1 MGLRVSPARLETGP
15 REGARPVATP
25 AWRAH
30 DSLPAGPERRQAPF
44 RARKTPR
51 DRQMTL
57 HVDPNAAARPD
68 SGLFGLDPD
77 PAEARVHV
85 VAVPFD
91 ATASYRK
98 GAHRGPAAVLRAS
111 HQVDLYDVATGR
123 PYEAGIAL
131 LAPDPRLAAWNERA
145 SPLADHVIEL
155 GGDVE
160 HDPGA
165 RIALEEVNAIGTHL
179 NGVVRE
185 ATERALDEER
195 LPVILGGDHSVPFG
209 AIEAAAARF
218 PGLGVL
224 HVDAHADLRAR
235 LRGLHLVARL
245 DHGQRRAPDREPL
258 APGAGRAPRRVR
270 GRGRAHRGERAGASA
285 RSSTATG
292 RTRAW
297 RAPTC
302 ARWRASGSPACPRTC
317 GSRSTSTASSPRCA
331 RTPGRPCPAA
341 STGASAMSLARRARA
356 LGPPRGRPRP
366 VRGQP
371 GRCAR
376 RFRRLGR
383 DRRRAPALPPDR
395 HGAPDAL
402 TGGRK
407 PG

>member
-1 MGLRVSPARLETGP
+1 
-15 REGARPVATP
+15 
-25 AWRAH
+25 
-30 DSLPAGPERRQAPF
+30 
-44 RARKTPR
+44 
-51 DRQMTL
+51 MTT

-145 SPLADHVIEL
+145 SPLADQVIEL

-185 ATERALDEER
+185 ATERTLDEER
-195 LPVILGGDHSVPFG
+195 LPAILGGDHSVPFG

-224 HVDAHADLRAR
+224 HVDAHADLRHAYEGFTWSHASIMDNVARRIENLSRLVQVGLRDVCEEEVERIEASGGRIRALYDRDWQNAR
-235 LRGLHLVARL
+235 LEGADLRALAREWIAALPKDVWISFDVDGLEPALCPNTGTPVPGGLDWGSACLWLDELARSGRRVVGLDLCEVNPGAAPAGSDAWDAIVGARL
-245 DHGQRRAPDREPL
+245 LYRLIG
-258 APGAGRAPRRVR
+258 
-270 GRGRAHRGERAGASA
+270 
-285 RSSTATG
+285 TALQ
-292 RTRAW
+292 TR
-297 RAPTC
+297 
-302 ARWRASGSPACPRTC
+302 
-317 GSRSTSTASSPRCA
+317 
-331 RTPGRPCPAA
+331 
-341 STGASAMSLARRARA
+341 
-356 LGPPRGRPRP
+356 
-366 VRGQP
+366 
-371 GRCAR
+371 
-376 RFRRLGR
+376 
-383 DRRRAPALPPDR
+383 
-395 HGAPDAL
+395 
-402 TGGRK
+402 
-407 PG
+407 

>member
-1 MGLRVSPARLETGP
+1 
-15 REGARPVATP
+15 
-25 AWRAH
+25 
-30 DSLPAGPERRQAPF
+30 
-44 RARKTPR
+44 
-51 DRQMTL
+51 MTT

-145 SPLADHVIEL
+145 SPLADRVIEL

-195 LPVILGGDHSVPFG
+195 LPAILGGDHSVPFG

-224 HVDAHADLRAR
+224 HVDAHADLRHAYE
-235 LRGLHLVARL
+235 GFTWSHASIMDNVARRIENL
-245 DHGQRRAPDREPL
+245 SRLVQVGIRDVCEEEVERIEASAGRIRALFDRDWQQRAPGGRRPARARARVDRRP
-258 APGAGRAPRRVR
+258 AQGRVDLVRRR
-270 GRGRAHRGERAGASA
+270 
-285 RSSTATG
+285 
-292 RTRAW
+292 
-297 RAPTC
+297 
-302 ARWRASGSPACPRTC
+302 
-317 GSRSTSTASSPRCA
+317 
-331 RTPGRPCPAA
+331 RP
-341 STGASAMSLARRARA
+341 RARA
-356 LGPPRGRPRP
+356 LPEHGHAR
-366 VRGQP
+366 
-371 GRCAR
+371 AR
-376 RFRRLGR
+376 RPRLGR
-383 DRRRAPALPPDR
+383 APASGSTSSRARAAAWSASTCARSTRAMRPRVP
-395 HGAPDAL
+395 
-402 TGGRK
+402 T
-407 PG
+407 PGTRSSARACSTA